1 MIETLYTMGGY
12 GYSQDAFFDRLEA
25 NGVDAL
31 VDIRQRRGMRGRQYS
46 FLNST
51 ALQTELLEREI
62 AYLHLKELSPT
73 TAVRDAQKSQDLSSG
88 VAKRKRDILSCEF
101 VAAYSENVL
110 VSLDPEDIWA
120 KISGYK
126 RPCFFCVEAAERA
139 CHRSLVTDWLTNYRH
154 TPVNHIQGR

>member
-25 NGVDAL
+25 NGVDVL

-73 TAVRDAQKSQDLSSG
+73 TAVRDA
-88 VAKRKRDILSCEF
+88 
-101 VAAYSENVL
+101 
-110 VSLDPEDIWA
+110 
-120 KISGYK
+120 
-126 RPCFFCVEAAERA
+126 
-139 CHRSLVTDWLTNYRH
+139 
-154 TPVNHIQGR
+154 

>member
-1 MIETLYTMGGY
+1 MIDTLYTTGGY
-12 GYSQDAFFDRLEA
+12 GYSQNTFFDRLKA

-51 ALQTELLEREI
+51 ALQAELLGRGI
-62 AYLHLKELSPT
+62 AYLYLKELSPT

-88 VAKRKRDILSCEF
+88 VAKRKREILSCEF
-101 VAAYSENVL
+101 VAAYSENIL
-110 VSLDPEDIWA
+110 VNLNPEDVWA
-120 KISGYK
+120 KISSYK

>member
-1 MIETLYTMGGY
+1 MIDTLYTIGGY
-12 GYSQDAFFDRLEA
+12 GYSQNAFFDRLKA

-51 ALQTELLEREI
+51 ALQAELLGRGT

-88 VAKRKRDILSCEF
+88 VAKRKRELLSCEF

-110 VSLDPEDIWA
+110 VNLNPEDVWA
-120 KISGYK
+120 KILSYE

-139 CHRSLVTDWLTNYRH
+139 CHRSLVTDWLTNYRQ
-154 TPVNHIQGR
+154 TPVIHIQGR

>member
-1 MIETLYTMGGY
+1 MIDTLYTTGGY
-12 GYSQDAFFDRLEA
+12 GYSQNTSFDRLKA

-51 ALQTELLEREI
+51 ALQAELLGRGS
-62 AYLHLKELSPT
+62 AYLYLKELSPT

-88 VAKRKRDILSCEF
+88 VAKRKREILSCEF
-101 VAAYSENVL
+101 VAAYSENIL
-110 VSLDPEDIWA
+110 VNLNPEDVWA
-120 KISGYK
+120 KISSYK

-139 CHRSLVTDWLTNYRH
+139 CHRSLVTDWLTNYRQ
-154 TPVNHIQGR
+154 TPVIHIQGR